1 MASNVVFQNVNKSG
15 DIEFRVKFG
24 RNKSLVYRKH
34 EQFYYLDLYDNKFG
48 KARFNGICLGLD
60 EIDFLLS
67 IWSDLDSLK
76 TIFPAVK
83 AAEES
88 SSRIHQQEAS
98 SWVITHQP
106 TTFAYPHP
114 LEPFQP
120 QAAAYRQT
128 SAFMHPALHAIKQPP
143 PSPPAGSQQI
153 YQCQEA
159 VPLSNYP
166 QKRGLTSYSTDY
178 DTEISSKQTMT
189 PAVIDTGMKKNEI

>member
-1 MASNVVFQNVNKSG
+1 MASNVVFQQNVNKSG
-15 DIEFRVKFG
+15 DTEFRVKFG

-34 EQFYYLDLYDNKFG
+34 DQFYYLDLYDNKFG
-48 KARFNGICLGLD
+48 KARFNGICLRLD

-67 IWSDLDSLK
+67 IRSDLDSLN
-76 TIFPAVK
+76 TIFPAGK

-88 SSRIHQQEAS
+88 SPRIHQQEAS
-98 SWVITHQP
+98 NRVITYQP

-114 LEPFQP
+114 PVPLQP
-120 QAAAYRQT
+120 QAAAYKQT
-128 SAFMHPALHAIKQPP
+128 AAFVHPALYSFKQPP

-159 VPLSNYP
+159 VPLRNYP

-178 DTEISSKQTMT
+178 DTEISSQQTVT
-189 PAVIDTGMKKNEI
+189 PAVIDTGIKKK